1 MSKLIY
7 ENMADSAIITAEN
20 PTFGT
25 TPAYA
30 MYAVAASGPNGGAGD
45 GGVHD
50 AETRDGHAVTGAVKQ
65 HVRGFGTD
73 IGVDVREV
81 SRLEPTANG
90 AAG

>member
-1 MSKLIY
+1 
-7 ENMADSAIITAEN
+7 MAGSVISTAES

-25 TPAYA
+25 TPANT
-30 MYAVAASGPNGGAGD
+30 MYAVAAPGPSGRAGG

-50 AETRDGHAVTGAVKQ
+50 TETWVGHAVTGAVKQ

-73 IGVDVREV
+73 NGVGVRED
-81 SRLEPTANG
+81 SRLEPTTNG